1 MGKGADECARKRRG
15 PSKSVMLDVQQLEKK
30 LANWPA
36 DDTCNQADEKCAE
49 NGMRVAVKNGFVLN
63 DANKRLDVHEQL

>member
-1 MGKGADECARKRRG
+1 
-15 PSKSVMLDVQQLEKK
+15 MLDVQQLEKK

-63 DANKRLDVHEQL
+63 DANKRLEVHEQL